1 MANQVKTEEP
11 DIKPNGNGN
20 NSQESS
26 GVGQEG
32 TSTPNPVDKI
42 VGTSEPSVSEK
53 VELWMRQESYTAGI
67 SQAYEV
73 RIEEMIRSKFLDSR
87 KSNQLQAL

>member
-1 MANQVKTEEP
+1 MANQIKTEES
-11 DIKPNGNGN
+11 DIKQSRNGSNP
-20 NSQESS
+20 QESS
-26 GVGQEG
+26 GAGQEEAS
-32 TSTPNPVDKI
+32 TSNPVDKI

-73 RIEEMIRSKFLDSR
+73 LTEEMTRSKFLDSR
-87 KSNQLQAL
+87 KSNQLQTL